1 MAAKKSK
8 QSNGG
13 ASASGKSKQSAKS
26 NSNSNQ
32 PSSSLASLSL
42 PGILLAIGA
51 AYMYHSGTDAPITPS
66 NDAVSPQSSRQLISP
81 EPGSWTDGFYTTSA
95 VQKDPSTHALLYD
108 NGGLGEPEL
117 VSFTNDEEFLAL
129 GRLYNDLGQIVQSP
143 HHFVNGTTLYRGPT
157 KAGTHFQW
165 PAVSVGYKRPVP
177 GLVGG
182 NGKQI
187 ELETLT
193 EPSSIPS
200 KTDPRVFYVH
210 NFLSEEEA
218 DAFVKFSTAEENP
231 YKMAHS
237 TGGTHKAW
245 NQGGENARLTTRTSM
260 NAVSALRCCMGIASC
275 VHIFISHV
283 HFLYSDLFHSSTSQH
298 LYHSKSNDEPFAS

>member
-8 QSNGG
+8 ESNG
-13 ASASGKSKQSAKS
+13 SASTNGKSKRTAKG
-26 NSNSNQ
+26 NSSQ
-32 PSSSLASLSL
+32 PSSSLATLSL
-42 PGILLAIGA
+42 PGIIFAIGA
-51 AYMYHSGTDAPITPS
+51 AYMYHRGTDTPVAPS
-66 NDAVSPQSSRQLISP
+66 NDIVPPQSSRQLISP
-81 EPGSWTDGFYTTSA
+81 DPVSWTDGFYTTTT
-95 VQKDPSTHALLYD
+95 VQKDPSTHALLYN

-143 HHFVNGTTLYRGPT
+143 HHFANATILYRGPS

-193 EPSSIPS
+193 EPSSVTS
-200 KTDPRVFYVH
+200 NTDPRVFYVH

-218 DAFVKFSTAEENP
+218 DAFVKFSTADENP

-260 NAVSALRCCMGIASC
+260 NAVSPSR
-275 VHIFISHV
+275 
-283 HFLYSDLFHSSTSQH
+283 
-298 LYHSKSNDEPFAS
+298 